1 MKNDEEIINLKL
13 KLNSKTSD
21 NNNNISSYR
30 ERKTRDKPLSKNE
43 SCFFCTLIL
52 VLKEDFHRTVKNA
65 AHFLFIILCV
75 FPCVA
80 LCVLIKKKYIE
91 KEKKLRKDKK
101 TTKKENQSE
110 ITKQTD
116 KSASV
121 KKTQRNGFQKGHKHT
136 HTYILI
142 PTHSKNTLHT
152 FSLHF
157 LFPMKFDS
165 DDDTEEKIC
174 NTLTANAKRERKIKR
189 TSIVICVLFT
199 LNNTQ

>member
-30 ERKTRDKPLSKNE
+30 EKKPEINP
-43 SCFFCTLIL
+43 FPRMRAI
-52 VLKEDFHRTVKNA
+52 LKEDFHRTVKNA

-142 PTHSKNTLHT
+142 PTHSKKYTSHL
-152 FSLHF
+152 FSAF
-157 LFPMKFDS
+157 
-165 DDDTEEKIC
+165 
-174 NTLTANAKRERKIKR
+174 
-189 TSIVICVLFT
+189 SISNEI
-199 LNNTQ
+199 